1 MHEVRRSDS
10 PVFLN
15 VHDPAMPAC
24 HLGSLEG
31 TIQGYCGSVPSMHS
45 IGQGYICAG
54 DEVVTLGGLPIQRP
68 RQDGSQSILFYPLR
82 QTYSMA
88 DRHLSLHQ
96 SSGWRMAMKA

>member
-1 MHEVRRSDS
+1 MTEV
-10 PVFLN
+10 N
-15 VHDPAMPAC
+15 
-24 HLGSLEG
+24 
-31 TIQGYCGSVPSMHS
+31 T